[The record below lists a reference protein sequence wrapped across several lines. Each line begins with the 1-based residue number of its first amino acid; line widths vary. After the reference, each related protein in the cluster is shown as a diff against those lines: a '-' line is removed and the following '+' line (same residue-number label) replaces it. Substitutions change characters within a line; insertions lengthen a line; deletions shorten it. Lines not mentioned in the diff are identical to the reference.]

1 MPIRFRCAYCNQ
13 LMGIARRKAGTIV
26 RCPAC
31 ASQVTVPHPP
41 GEGAVQARVDEPFQ
55 QAVDDAP
62 PPLFERSDFDDLF
75 NPRAGKARQAPAP
88 FVYESFVPPS
98 PAEHFDKA
106 QPQQPPAQVGPAD
119 QSAPAPVPGPMPGR
133 PGIWLTPGLATLLSV
148 SAVVAMALAFGAGL
162 LVGIFLRPTEDQSRR
177 PLNPTAITRV

>member
-1 MPIRFRCAYCNQ
+1 
-13 LMGIARRKAGTIV
+13 MGIARRKAGTVV

-41 GEGAVQARVDEPFQ
+41 GEGSAHAKVEERYQATAAE
-55 QAVDDAP
+55 AP

-75 NPRAGKARQAPAP
+75 NMGAQKPRPAPEP

-98 PAEHFDKA
+98 PAEHFDKVQQQRA
-106 QPQQPPAQVGPAD
+106 AAPQPQVAAADRPAAA
-119 QSAPAPVPGPMPGR
+119 SAAPGPPSGR

-148 SAVVAMALAFGAGL
+148 AAVVALALAFAAGL
-162 LVGIFLRPTEDQSRR
+162 LVGIFLQPGPKDEQTQRHVKPTVISQLVE
-177 PLNPTAITRV
+177 VVK